1 MENVKNTVNDEPKG
15 SPQRRIERW
24 EIWWILLS
32 ILGPA
37 AFIGPFVALLFGFHA
52 AAGGWFFLALAIV
65 GIVLYALIVFLLLR
79 TWVKAPRTSSGAKT
93 YYSSNGSGS
102 ITTDDLDLGPK
113 VNAGIIGM
121 AMLHCL
127 FGGNH
132 KSSSDTAYDDLF
144 WQEKYRNHD

>member
-1 MENVKNTVNDEPKG
+1 MENVKKTVNDEPKG
-15 SPQRRIERW
+15 SPRRRIERW

-37 AFIGPFVALLFGFHA
+37 AFIGPFVALFFGFHA

-79 TWVKAPRTSSGAKT
+79 TCSGAKT
-93 YYSSNGSGS
+93 YYGSTGSGS

-121 AMLHCL
+121 AMLHGL

-132 KSSSDTAYDDLF
+132 KSSSDTTYDGLF
-144 WQEKYRNHD
+144 WQEKYRNHN